1 LGRLNTVVKQKKI
14 SSNFLV
20 FPIFYYFEFNFKFQ
34 NIQLNI
40 MNDEENID
48 SDDSIEVVF
57 SVVIPKRCFE
67 QSNSRVFICFLVENS
82 NTYQRLELR
91 QPKQEKRNFEETAD
105 SHHIQTTYQFSK
117 KLLTYNIFYY
127 YYCVNQTNESNMVA
141 ENNLLGG

>member
-1 LGRLNTVVKQKKI
+1 
-14 SSNFLV
+14 
-20 FPIFYYFEFNFKFQ
+20 
-34 NIQLNI
+34 